1 LLADLKDLLIKTKSK
16 SLQANTHE
24 LTL

>member
-1 LLADLKDLLIKTKSK
+1 LADLKDLLIKTKSK